1 MFPGADA
8 TSAPPGAGRCPA
20 APGCASALNG
30 AHLPMALATRRQD
43 NGRLHL
49 VDVPPAMSTPSV
61 CLPRAIVA
69 FALLLACASVTASP
83 ADASAATTFQ
93 RDLVAILEC
102 RADPM
107 TRQTVGKALRA
118 AMYGDAQ
125 RRPAHLHGWRFER
138 GGDEDHPVTTLDMP
152 TAVTAQGITTRR
164 LFVDAGGFSMPINDP
179 QRESI
184 VAAHAL
190 RLRSS
195 TLREPFRVWS
205 PPVVAGEAPPPAA
218 VVVRSDGDG
227 YRLGC
232 DLSGEQGDEAAPAR
246 RQRVAD
252 AHDLAAAAECRASP
266 EALERVEAFWNLAL
280 EAGQEAWPAQLQSM
294 ASRDSG
300 ELYVATLFDPIRI
313 QGVPTR
319 RVALGMGLFAG
330 VIDPGATGQA
340 VQAAGMTTA
349 DRAEAGLWEKELS
362 RNQAAGRQVSRSLV
376 VLQRDGVDT
385 LVGCMYGQR
394 VTIDR

>member
-1 MFPGADA
+1 MGDC
-8 TSAPPGAGRCPA
+8 TLS
-20 APGCASALNG
+20 
-30 AHLPMALATRRQD
+30 MY
-43 NGRLHL
+43 
-49 VDVPPAMSTPSV
+49 PPAMSTPSV
-61 CLPRAIVA
+61 CLPPAIVA

-83 ADASAATTFQ
+83 TDASAATTFQ

-102 RADPM
+102 RADP
-107 TRQTVGKALRA
+107 TIRQTVGKALRA
-118 AMYGDAQ
+118 AMYGDARQ
-125 RRPAHLHGWRFER
+125 RPAHLHGWRFER

-164 LFVDAGGFSMPINDP
+164 LFVDAGGFSMPISDL
-179 QRESI
+179 QRERI

-190 RLRSS
+190 HLRSS

-205 PPVVAGEAPPPAA
+205 SSVVAGEEAPPAA

-232 DLSGEQGDEAAPAR
+232 DLSGERNDEEHPAH
-246 RQRVAD
+246 RQRAAD

-266 EALERVEAFWNLAL
+266 EVMERVKAFWNRAL
-280 EAGQEAWPAQLQSM
+280 EAGQDAWPAQLQSVD
-294 ASRDSG
+294 SRDG
-300 ELYVATLFDPIRI
+300 DELYVATLFDPIRI

-330 VIDPGATGQA
+330 LMDPGTTAQA
-340 VQAAGMTTA
+340 VSGAGMTAA
-349 DRAEAGLWEKELS
+349 DRSSDGLWEKELS
-362 RNQAAGRQVSRSLV
+362 SNQDAGRQVSRSLV

-394 VTIDR
+394 VTIDN

>member
-1 MFPGADA
+1 MPN
-8 TSAPPGAGRCPA
+8 
-20 APGCASALNG
+20 ASV
-30 AHLPMALATRRQD
+30 R
-43 NGRLHL
+43 
-49 VDVPPAMSTPSV
+49 
-61 CLPRAIVA
+61 LPRAIVA
-69 FALLLACASVTASP
+69 FALLLACASATASS
-83 ADASAATTFQ
+83 AGATAATTFQ
-93 RDLVAILEC
+93 RDLVTILEC
-102 RADPM
+102 KADPA
-107 TRQTVGKALRA
+107 TIQTVGRALRA

-125 RRPAHLHGWRFER
+125 QGPAHLRDWRFER
-138 GGDEDHPVTTLDMP
+138 GGDEDHPVTTIVMP
-152 TAVTAQGITTRR
+152 VALTAQGITTRR
-164 LFVDAGGFSMPINDP
+164 VFVDDLGFAIPIDGA
-179 QRESI
+179 QRDRL
-184 VAAHAL
+184 VATHGL

-205 PPVVAGEAPPPAA
+205 LPVVAGEAPPPAA
-218 VVVRSDGDG
+218 VVIRSDGDS

-232 DLSGEQGDEAAPAR
+232 GWSGEQDDEVAPAR

-266 EALERVEAFWNLAL
+266 EALERVKAFWNLAL

-294 ASRDSG
+294 ASRDSD

-340 VQAAGMTTA
+340 LSGAGMTAA
-349 DRAEAGLWEKELS
+349 DRSSDGLWEKELS

-394 VTIDR
+394 VTMDR